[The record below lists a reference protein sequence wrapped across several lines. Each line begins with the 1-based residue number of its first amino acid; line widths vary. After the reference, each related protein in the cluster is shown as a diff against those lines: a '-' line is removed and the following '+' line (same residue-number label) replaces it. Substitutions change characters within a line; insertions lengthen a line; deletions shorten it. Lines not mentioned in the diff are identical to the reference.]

1 MSRVRSWLADPV
13 AAGLAAGALL
23 ALLEVARL
31 GALTRPGL
39 ALTAIALAAVAGTFT
54 GAAVAAAVA
63 VADRLRAR
71 GVARAAILA
80 APALAITIPVGGSL
94 FQGAFAATLPGARWA
109 PIAVPAL
116 GWLGLTAAIAV
127 GQRLAAGGAR
137 GRAAV
142 VAALALG
149 GLVVEAANRVL
160 FRSGYP
166 TLHLAL
172 VFAAIAAIAA
182 ALGVGLGRAPAPR
195 RGRAITL
202 AAIAVVAVVVALA
215 GLRHADDR
223 ARVATKG
230 DQLRHLARA
239 ARAVVDR
246 DGDGSSA
253 ILGGGDCD
261 DGDPARHVGAADRP
275 GNGLDEDC
283 DGADAVPPPA
293 PVVDVGRAAS
303 LAAWRATPEVAARR
317 AALAKANLLMIS
329 IDALRADHLVAGDP
343 TVPRLSALLAA
354 SAAFTHGLAPAAGTD
369 VSMTTIATGRWNPFQ
384 PIATTLAEA
393 LTASGRTTHAILPR
407 EVLRYAGETLLT
419 RGWAGVDKVVTDG
432 SQRDVGDRITAEATT
447 DLAVRFLD
455 GAAAAR
461 PFALWVHYF
470 DIHEHAQ
477 IAIPDAALA
486 GAHGAINA
494 TDRRYRALLG
504 GIDRAVGRLLDDLAA
519 RGLADDTIVV
529 LFSDHGESL
538 GEDPRLPDHHGL
550 VVYQALT
557 HVPVAV
563 RVPGVAPRALP
574 APMSLV
580 DLPPTVLGLLGVS
593 DGGGMAPL
601 DGVDLS
607 DDVLGAPLELIARD
621 RTLVMNEQDQ
631 WAVVAWPYKLL
642 VRPADNLTEL
652 YDLAADPDER
662 HDLAAREPARVKELR
677 GRYGWFPPVSMDR
690 TQAGRRWR
698 ERQARPPPSPS
709 PR

>member
-13 AAGLAAGALL
+13 AAGLTAGALL
-23 ALLEVARL
+23 ALVEVARL

-63 VADRLRAR
+63 VADRLGAR

-94 FQGAFAATLPGARWA
+94 FQGAFAATLPGARYA

-116 GWLGLTAAIAV
+116 GWLALTAAIAI
-127 GQRLAAGGAR
+127 GQRLVATGPRAR
-137 GRAAV
+137 GLV

-182 ALGVGLGRAPAPR
+182 ALGVGLGRPPAPR
-195 RGRAITL
+195 RGRLITS
-202 AAIAVVAVVVALA
+202 AAIAAVAVVVALA

-239 ARAVVDR
+239 ARALIDR

-261 DGDPARHVGAADRP
+261 DGDPARHVGAADLP
-275 GNGLDEDC
+275 GNGRDEDC
-283 DGADAVPPPA
+283 DGVDAVPPPA
-293 PVVDVGRAAS
+293 PVVDAGRAAS
-303 LAAWRATPEVAARR
+303 LASWRATPTVAALKATLTR
-317 AALAKANLLMIS
+317 ANLVMIS

-343 TVPRLSALLAA
+343 TVPRLAGLVAA
-354 SAAFTHGLAPAAGTD
+354 SAAFTHALAPAAGTD

-384 PIATTLAEA
+384 PITTTLAEA

-432 SQRDVGDRITAEATT
+432 SQRDVGDRITADATT
-447 DLAVRFLD
+447 DLALRFLA
-455 GAAAAR
+455 GADAQAK

-470 DIHEHAQ
+470 DVHEHAQ
-477 IAIPDAALA
+477 ITMPDALA
-486 GAHGAINA
+486 ADVHGAINA

-504 GIDRAVGRLLDDLAA
+504 GIDRAVGRLLDELDR

-580 DLPPTVLGLLGVS
+580 DLAPTVLGLLGA
-593 DGGGMAPL
+593 GGMAPL

-607 DDVLGAPLELIARD
+607 DDVLGAPLELIARE

-652 YDLAADPDER
+652 YDLSVDPDER

-698 ERQARPPPSPS
+698 ERQARPPPAPS